1 MCTDY
6 NTGFRM
12 IEFNGEALFCV
23 AVPISYGNIGD
34 VITVRTDTSTFNA
47 VIGDVKAGI
56 RY

>member
-1 MCTDY
+1 
-6 NTGFRM
+6 M